1 MPNESDLRDAEPVV
15 DGRTYDACYFGRYGG
30 RTYQRNA
37 EWLTFFAG
45 IADRIAADVRPARVL
60 DAGCA
65 LGLLVETLR
74 AKGIEAF
81 GIDFSAFAIEQ
92 VYEPVKPFCRQA
104 SVTEPLRDQYD
115 LVVCFEVL
123 EHLTAADGETAIA
136 NFCAHSRD
144 ILFSSSPDHYGEPTH
159 LNTQPAE
166 YWATRFARH
175 DFFRDVD
182 FDASFVAPWAVRFR
196 HRTDP
201 PHLHRRRL
209 RAQLCK
215 GRDRAEPFA
224 RVGPGRAGG
233 AFADHPGADRRSSG
247 AGADAAELVLAAEP
261 RLELAQQAVAR
272 QLAKPNKTDQERS
285 CCRGPL

>member
-1 MPNESDLRDAEPVV
+1 MPNESDLRDADPVV
-15 DGRTYDACYFGRYGG
+15 DGRIYDACYYGRYGG
-30 RTYQRNA
+30 RTYQRNT

-45 IADRIAADVRPARVL
+45 IADRIAADIRPVRAL

-74 AKGIEAF
+74 AKGIDAF

-92 VYEPVKPFCRQA
+92 VYGPFKPFCRQA
-104 SVTEPLRDQYD
+104 SVTEPLREQYD
-115 LVVCFEVL
+115 LIVCFEVL

-159 LNTQPAE
+159 LNTQPPE
-166 YWATRFARH
+166 YWAARFARH
-175 DFFRDVD
+175 DFYRDVD

-201 PHLHRRRL
+201 PHRIVADYERSFSKVVLERNHL
-209 RAQLCK
+209 RALALGEQTVLS
-215 GRDRAEPFA
+215 RTTQELIDARAELA
-224 RVGPGRAGG
+224 RM
-233 AFADHPGADRRSSG
+233 RRSWLWLPSR
-247 AGADAAELVLAAEP
+247 AWNWLS
-261 RLELAQQAVAR
+261 R
-272 QLAKPNKTDQERS
+272 Q
-285 CCRGPL
+285 